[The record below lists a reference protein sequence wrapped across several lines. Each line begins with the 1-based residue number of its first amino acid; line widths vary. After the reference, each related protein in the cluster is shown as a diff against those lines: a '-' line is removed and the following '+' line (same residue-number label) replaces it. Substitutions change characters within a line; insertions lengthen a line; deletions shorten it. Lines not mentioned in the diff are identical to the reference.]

1 MILSRISIKVLSSV
15 IFSVVDVVMGDEEDD
30 GVLLSRNERLLMR
43 ETGDARAV
51 FRSSKR
57 NAVLFSLDTFYTN
70 WMANKSFR
78 NLFN

>member
-1 MILSRISIKVLSSV
+1 MSSV
-15 IFSVVDVVMGDEEDD
+15 IFSVVDVVMGDEEDDD

-57 NAVLFSLDTFYTN
+57 NAVLFFLDTFYTN